1 MADRRN
7 ALVGAGYVIAA
18 VNDIGL
24 AYATDEGRTT
34 TTRIESFPNLPGT
47 YAEQVKL
54 TLDFRHIDPARFQAM
69 RTEIDAAIAAGAKK
83 GKTSGSKSR
92 KAGAGAPNVRP
103 RMHRAPE
110 VDRRELGLPY
120 RRDAQPGRPRRLRRG
135 DDGADRR

>member
-1 MADRRN
+1 MAMRAQRPGRRR
-7 ALVGAGYVIAA
+7 LRHRA

-69 RTEIDAAIAAGAKK
+69 RTEIDAAIAAGAKRQ
-83 GKTSGSKSR
+83 TSGSKSR
-92 KAGAGAPNVRP
+92 KAGAGAPNCSP
-103 RMHRAPE
+103 PNASSS
-110 VDRRELGLPY
+110 
-120 RRDAQPGRPRRLRRG
+120 
-135 DDGADRR
+135 